1 MNNSW
6 NKIIYKAASPIYDSV
21 FNAGMFRRARLNV
34 FGDAPF
40 RGGSTVLFV
49 GVGTG
54 ADLELIELGHL
65 DITAVDYSRDMLK
78 KAEVKFKDNDIR
90 FLEMDAQNLSFEEE
104 TFDYVVASL
113 ILSVVPD
120 PGACLREMER
130 VLNKNGELIIFD
142 KFTPPD
148 GKLSFGKKL
157 IRPIISALGTDIGV
171 DFEDVFQ
178 KNNHTMMK
186 IEDKPVMM
194 NGMYRKIV
202 LKKHLEQ

>member
-6 NKIIYKAASPIYDSV
+6 NKIIYKAASPIYDSI
-21 FNAGMFRRARLNV
+21 FNAGMFRTARSNV
-34 FGDAPF
+34 FDAATF
-40 RGGSTVLFV
+40 RDESAVLFA

-54 ADLELIELGHL
+54 ADLELIDLDHL
-65 DITAVDYSRDMLK
+65 HITAIDYSRDMLK
-78 KAEVKFKDNDIR
+78 KAEVKFKDSHIR
-90 FLEMDAQNLSFEEE
+90 FLEMDAQNLSFKEE

-120 PGACLREMER
+120 PGACFREMER

-148 GKLSFGKKL
+148 GKISFGKRL
-157 IRPIISALGTDIGV
+157 IRPIISVLGTDIGV

-186 IEDKPVMM
+186 IEDRPVMM

-202 LKKHLEQ
+202 LKKHYE